1 MTREELLKVVAHNNS
16 FLRSIASVRS
26 TNGKLI
32 EEEKRGRKKRRGE
45 GGKVR

>member
-26 TNGKLI
+26 TNGK
-32 EEEKRGRKKRRGE
+32 EEKRGRKKRRGE
-45 GGKVR
+45 REGR